1 MDLSLESISLPPW
14 DPARAEDWNEAY
26 EKVENYL
33 RACRVGSHLQR
44 ARLTAL
50 VLQRVHDRLQADPQE
65 GELNIPG
72 MAIDEVRNRIEEWI
86 GHYLPEQ
93 VIQGKSIS
101 LGNSMLAL
109 YLGDGP
115 MRWPYAFLDSVN
127 RPDELAEIIRA
138 RIVRT
143 GPDFAFSSM
152 VPREIDLGL
161 VPELMGDAME
171 SFESAPVLRTVLV
184 WSFFLGLLAFLFW
197 YTH

>member
-184 WSFFLGLLAFLFW
+184 WSLFLGLLAFLFW

>member
-1 MDLSLESISLPPW
+1 MDLSLESINLPPW
-14 DPARAEDWNEAY
+14 DSTRAEDWNEAY

-33 RACRVGSHLQR
+33 RACRVGSHLHR

-86 GHYLPEQ
+86 GHYLPQQ

-161 VPELMGDAME
+161 VPELMGGAME

-184 WSFFLGLLAFLFW
+184 WSLFLGLLAFLFW

>member
-1 MDLSLESISLPPW
+1 MDLSLESINLPPW
-14 DPARAEDWNEAY
+14 DPAHAEAWNEAY

-33 RACRVGSHLQR
+33 RACRVASHLHR

-50 VLQRVHDRLQADPQE
+50 VLQRVYDRLQAEPPA
-65 GELNIPG
+65 GELDIPG
-72 MAIDEVRNRIEEWI
+72 MAITEVRTRIEEWL
-86 GHYLPEQ
+86 GHFLPQQ

-115 MRWPYAFLDSVN
+115 MRWPYTFLDSVN
-127 RPDELAEIIRA
+127 RPDELAQIIRQ

-143 GPDFAFSSM
+143 GPDFAFTSM
-152 VPREIDLGL
+152 VPRDIDLGL
-161 VPELMGDAME
+161 MPELMGSAME
-171 SFESAPVLRTVLV
+171 SFESFPILRMVLA
-184 WSFFLGLLAFLFW
+184 WGIFIGLLGFLFW

>member
-14 DPARAEDWNEAY
+14 DPAHADEWNEAY

-50 VLQRVHDRLQADPQE
+50 VLQRVHDRIQAGPIE
-65 GELNIPG
+65 GELTIPG
-72 MAIDEVRNRIEEWI
+72 LAIDEVRNRIEEWI
-86 GHYLPEQ
+86 GHYLPQQ
-93 VIQGKSIS
+93 VMQGKSIS

-115 MRWPYAFLDSVN
+115 TRWPYAFLDSVN
-127 RPDELAEIIRA
+127 RPEELAHVIRS

-143 GPDFAFSSM
+143 GPDFAFTSM

-161 VPELMGDAME
+161 MPELMGSAME
-171 SFESAPVLRTVLV
+171 SFEAAPILKTVLA
-184 WSFFLGLLAFLFW
+184 WGLFLGLLGFLFW